1 MSRTPVALAMRGS
14 NVSNY
19 KAPIDDKDLYDNKIV
34 ALKNAMNPKSWT
46 K

>member
-1 MSRTPVALAMRGS
+1 MNTSKQL
-14 NVSNY
+14 
-19 KAPIDDKDLYDNKIV
+19 KDLNKNNLIL